1 MVQIEELLSRL
12 QKVKK
17 TGPGKWQA
25 VCPAHEDRSPS
36 LAIKDADG
44 TILCHCFAGCQVED
58 VLGAIGLEM
67 IDLFPDTGKKEWQG
81 ETPIKFTGGL
91 KFNAMDALRA
101 LAGEGSVVLLLACD
115 QAEGRV
121 LSQVD
126 RDRLMTAVG
135 RINAALG
142 YLGDQD
148 DIERALAPI

>member
-1 MVQIEELLSRL
+1 MHAEELLSRL
-12 QKVKK
+12 NKVKK
-17 TGPGKWQA
+17 TGNGKWQA
-25 VCPAHEDRSPS
+25 CCPAHEDRSPS
-36 LAIKDADG
+36 LAIKEADG
-44 TILCHCFAGCQVED
+44 TILLHCFAGCQVAD
-58 VLGAIGLEM
+58 VCASIGVEM
-67 IDLFPDTGKKEWQG
+67 SELFPPTKHEWQG

>member
-1 MVQIEELLSRL
+1 MHVEELLSRL
-12 QKVKK
+12 AKVKK
-17 TGPGKWQA
+17 SGPNKWA
-25 VCPAHEDRSPS
+25 ACCPAHEDRSPS
-36 LAIKDADG
+36 LAIKDENG
-44 TILCHCFAGCQVED
+44 TLLVHCFGGCETAD
-58 VLGAIGLEM
+58 VLAAVGLELS
-67 IDLFPDTGKKEWQG
+67 DLFPDTGKREWQG
-81 ETPIKFTGGL
+81 ETPVKFTGGL
-91 KFNAMDALRA
+91 KFNALDALRA
-101 LAGEGSVVLLLACD
+101 MAGEGSVVLLLACD

>member
-1 MVQIEELLSRL
+1 MQVEELLSRL
-12 QKVKK
+12 SKVKK
-17 TGPGKWQA
+17 TGADKWAAQ
-25 VCPAHEDRSPS
+25 CPAHEDRSPS

-44 TILCHCFAGCQVED
+44 TILLHCFAGCSPGD
-58 VLGAIGLEM
+58 VCASVGISLT
-67 IDLFPDTGKKEWQG
+67 DLFPDTGKREWQG
-81 ETPIKFTGGL
+81 ETPVKFTGGL

-121 LSQVD
+121 LGQVD
-126 RDRLMTAVG
+126 RDRLLTAVG